1 MQSVDLHGIKHVEVS
16 DIIIECC
23 MTYDIPFIVITG
35 QSPEMKR
42 IVQRVAND
50 YNLKVRDSVI
60 NPGRVVV
67 G

>member
-1 MQSVDLHGIKHVEVS
+1 MQTIDLHGYRHSEVA

-23 MTYDIPFIVITG
+23 MIWDTPFIVITG
-35 QSPEMKR
+35 NSLPMKR
-42 IVQRVAND
+42 LVRDAAKQF
-50 YNLKVRDSVI
+50 NLNVRDSVN

>member
-1 MQSVDLHGIKHVEVS
+1 MQTIDLHGYRHSEVS

-23 MTYDIPFIVITG
+23 MIWDTPFIVITG
-35 QSPEMKR
+35 NSLSMKR
-42 IVQRVAND
+42 LVRDAAKQF
-50 YNLKVRDSVI
+50 NLNVRDSVN